1 MTKVVRFTA
10 SWCGP
15 CKVLAPIFNELAA
28 DFASRATFE
37 TIDIDEDPELSK
49 LGKRSDFA
57 AGMGKDVERSKI
69 EDEIRRMGTDWRGQ
83 DSDFRYNDSRSENW

>member
-37 TIDIDEDPELSK
+37 TIDIDEDPEYT
-49 LGKRSDFA
+49 A
-57 AGMGKDVERSKI
+57 ANRVTSVPQIIIFKDEKES
-69 EDEIRRMGTDWRGQ
+69 Q
-83 DSDFRYNDSRSENW
+83 RYIGVKPKATYIANFNAIL